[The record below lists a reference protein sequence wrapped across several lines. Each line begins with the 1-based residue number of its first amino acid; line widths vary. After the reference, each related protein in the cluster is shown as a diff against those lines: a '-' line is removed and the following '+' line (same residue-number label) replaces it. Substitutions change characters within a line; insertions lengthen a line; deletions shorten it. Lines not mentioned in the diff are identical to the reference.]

1 VIFNYYVPKSYKLIL
16 GTGDNVNLFGWKAK
30 PKAPP
35 HRPLVDPKLQKMREQ
50 THAEWP
56 EMAFKPMK
64 SPGRPSIDRWQA
76 IQLKNSGFSY
86 REVAKIM
93 HVSSSAVYRAVQSS
107 SNINVP
113 GYSQN
118 ASERKI

>member
-1 VIFNYYVPKSYKLIL
+1 MIFDYYVLKSCEIIL
-16 GTGDNVNLFGWKAK
+16 GTGDNVNWFGWKSK
-30 PKAPP
+30 PKEPP
-35 HRPLVDPKLQKMREQ
+35 HRPLVDPELQRRENLGLVNQ
-50 THAEWP
+50 KRTQ
-56 EMAFKPMK
+56 FKPLK

-76 IQLKNSGFSY
+76 TQLKNSGFSY

-107 SNINVP
+107 NSINVP
-113 GYSQN
+113 GDSQN